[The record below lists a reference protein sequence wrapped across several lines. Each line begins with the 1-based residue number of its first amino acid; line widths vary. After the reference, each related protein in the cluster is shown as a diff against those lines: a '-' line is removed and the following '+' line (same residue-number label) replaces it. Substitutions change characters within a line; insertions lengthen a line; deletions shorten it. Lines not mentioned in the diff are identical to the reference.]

1 MSEKKDSLFE
11 RFAGRYM
18 FSSPEEMKTIL
29 KATAFRQKGK
39 KDKDGVR
46 KPVDITD
53 AQLYAL
59 LIIADEHGLNPFTKE
74 IYAYP
79 DGDAIVPVVGV
90 DGWTRLV
97 NQHSDMDGMEF
108 VESTQIV
115 HYQDDKA
122 KPCPAWIECVIYRK
136 SRNHPTRIKVHLDEF
151 YKAPFTGFNSSN
163 QPYIIEGTWQKYTKH
178 MLLVKAIV
186 HCSRFAFG
194 FVGFHDPDDAET
206 IIEGQA
212 EVIDEDIDLD
222 GYQPPVYVAKQM
234 AALLD
239 KVAISGAYQ
248 SAIDYVA
255 SLGYS
260 PTDLKY
266 AINQIELKR
275 GLQQQASAQLAQD
288 DTQPL
293 KQPDNQ
299 AA

>member
-1 MSEKKDSLFE
+1 MSEKKESLFE
-11 RFAGRYM
+11 RFAGKYM
-18 FSSPEEMKTIL
+18 FSSPEEMKKIL
-29 KATAFRQKGK
+29 KATAFRQKEK
-39 KDKDGVR
+39 KNKDGTK
-46 KPVDITD
+46 KPSVDITD

-97 NQHSDMDGMEF
+97 NQHADMDGMEF

-115 HYQDDKA
+115 HYENDKA

-151 YKAPFTGFNSSN
+151 YRAPFTGFNNSN
-163 QPYIIEGTWQKYTKH
+163 EPYIIEGTWQKYTKH

-194 FVGFHDPDDAET
+194 FVGFHDPDDAER

-212 EVIDEDIDLD
+212 EVIKEDIDLD
-222 GYQPPVYVAKQM
+222 SYQPPAYVQKQM

-239 KVAISGAYQ
+239 KVSKSGAYQ
-248 SAIDYVA
+248 SAIEYVN

-260 PTDLKY
+260 PIELQY
-266 AINQIELKR
+266 AINQIEMKR
-275 GLQQQASAQLAQD
+275 ASHQQVNAQLTQD
-288 DTQPL
+288 DATQH
-293 KQPDNQ
+293 QPNN
-299 AA
+299 

>member
-1 MSEKKDSLFE
+1 MSKKEQPLFE
-11 RFAGRYM
+11 RFAGKYM

-29 KATAFRQKGK
+29 KATAFRQKEK
-39 KDKDGVR
+39 KNKDGT
-46 KPVDITD
+46 KKPPVDITD

-97 NQHSDMDGMEF
+97 NQHPDMDGMEF
-108 VESTQIV
+108 VESPHTF
-115 HYQDDKA
+115 HYEEHKA
-122 KPCPAWIECVIYRK
+122 KPCPSWIECVIYRK

-151 YKAPFTGFNSSN
+151 YRAPFTGVSGSN
-163 QPYIIEGTWQKYTKH
+163 EPYVIEGTWQKYTKH

-194 FVGFHDPDDAET
+194 FVGFHDPDDAER

-212 EVIDEDIDLD
+212 EVVQEDIDLD
-222 GYQPPVYVAKQM
+222 GYRPPVYVEKQM

-239 KVAISGAYQ
+239 KVGKSGAYQ
-248 SAIDYVA
+248 SAIDYV
-255 SLGYS
+255 STLGYS
-260 PTDLKY
+260 QTDLKY
-266 AINQIELKR
+266 AINQIEAKR
-275 GLQQQASAQLAQD
+275 ALQQNAQLTD
-288 DTQPL
+288 DTQQQN
-293 KQPDNQ
+293 QPDN
-299 AA
+299 